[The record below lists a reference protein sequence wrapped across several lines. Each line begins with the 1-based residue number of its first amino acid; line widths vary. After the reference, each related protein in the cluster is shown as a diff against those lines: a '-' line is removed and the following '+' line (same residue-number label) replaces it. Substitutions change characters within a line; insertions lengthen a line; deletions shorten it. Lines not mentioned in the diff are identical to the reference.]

1 MDPRINHV
9 LDVLR
14 DGLLAIVR
22 QTGFTAPQDID
33 NLLQDMRFI
42 PDPNN
47 PGHIALR
54 LVVEQQA
61 GQVPQVYTW
70 PMDPAPGPQAPGQ
83 GQ

>member
-1 MDPRINHV
+1 MNPRINQV

-33 NLLQDMRFI
+33 NLLQNMQI
-42 PDPNN
+42 VPDPAN

-54 LVVEQQA
+54 LVVEEHA
-61 GQVPQVYTW
+61 GQAPQVYTW

-83 GQ
+83 GR